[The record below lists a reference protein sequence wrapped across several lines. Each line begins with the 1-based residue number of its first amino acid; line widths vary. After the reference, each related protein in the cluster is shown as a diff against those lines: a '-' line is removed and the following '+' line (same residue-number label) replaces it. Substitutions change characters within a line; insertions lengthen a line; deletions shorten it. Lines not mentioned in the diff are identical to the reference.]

1 MKYASRVSVVAK
13 LIAALTIGLG
23 LGAGVVLLVTKL
35 TLEPE
40 SISPA
45 SPVIETSPPA
55 PTATRPHSPSSQA
68 KSLADIQ
75 SLPSDFERSA
85 ALYTRLQSADA
96 DTLPILLDEADDL
109 TDPGRVK
116 QVIYS
121 RYVQLDPRAALD
133 RLRDEERDQ
142 QTLIR
147 TTVSM
152 VASVDLD
159 AALAF
164 LDTFDTPLQSV
175 RDILGLDGLSDA
187 RKEEVAKRF
196 GLEPHLRRLQGISLA
211 KNDPAGAWQTALAIE
226 ENGERL
232 EMMHSVA
239 NTWFETDPPAAL
251 SALASVDAR
260 HTGSWKAQL
269 LRRWVNQDPD
279 AALQWAIEQPG
290 SDQRDPLRLVA
301 GVVAR
306 HSPREMF
313 ELAETLEPPRRD
325 MVAEMVLHAWGRTDP
340 LAALDGLAVIDSA
353 QLRNRVAAS
362 IIRSWANDDPRAAF
376 DWVRTEAPSP
386 MRSSLLSST
395 LGNLG
400 KSDPLRALSLA
411 DELDGTVRSTAIEQV
426 LRVWGKEDP
435 RSAAAWL
442 DASQDTT
449 PTAVSAVARHY
460 AEVDAEAAFEWVQG
474 QSVEAQRR
482 AVTTVVG
489 RIAAGSPESALRLV
503 NRIRDSQAKLAAEYQ
518 VIKTWADTD
527 PRAAVRAIARMDNSL
542 SQHLYQNTFRSWS
555 LNDPEGATAF
565 LDHIPPSDRDYAIL
579 GMLQPRT
586 YGVADLERLFDR
598 MTDDEMRRRAAGI
611 LFARLREVDP
621 KRAERFRKLSGAT
634 EHQPITVQ
642 R

>member
-1 MKYASRVSVVAK
+1 MAK
-13 LIAALTIGLG
+13 LIVAFVIGLG
-23 LGAGVVLLVTKL
+23 LGAGVVVLVMNL
-35 TLEPE
+35 TGAPEPL
-40 SISPA
+40 SPA
-45 SPVIETSPPA
+45 PPTIETSPNA
-55 PTATRPHSPSSQA
+55 ASATRPQAPSSQP
-68 KSLADIQ
+68 KSLAAIQ
-75 SLPSDFERSA
+75 SLPSEFERST
-85 ALYTRLQSADA
+85 ALYTRLQSADMG
-96 DTLPILLDEADDL
+96 TLEILLDEAEEL
-109 TDPGRVK
+109 TDPGRFK
-116 QVIYS
+116 EVIYS

-133 RLRDEERDQ
+133 RLRGEEGDQ
-142 QTLIR
+142 QTLVR
-147 TTVSM
+147 TTVSA
-152 VASVDLD
+152 VASLDLD

-164 LDTFDTPLQSV
+164 LDTFDKPLQSV

-187 RKEEVAKRF
+187 RKEEVATRF

-211 KNDPAGAWQTALAIE
+211 KSDAAGAWQTALAIE
-226 ENGERL
+226 KNAERL

-239 NTWFETDPPAAL
+239 NTWFETDPSAAL
-251 SALASVDAR
+251 SALASVDTQQ
-260 HTGSWKAQL
+260 TGSWKAQL

-306 HSPREMF
+306 HSPQAMF
-313 ELAETLEPPRRD
+313 ELAETLEPGRRD
-325 MVAEMVLHAWGRTDP
+325 MVAEMVLHAWGRADP
-340 LAALDGLAVIDSA
+340 VAALDGLAVIDSA

-362 IIRSWANDDPRAAF
+362 IVRSWANDDPRAAF

-386 MRSSLLSST
+386 MRSSMLSST

-426 LRVWGKEDP
+426 LRVWGREDP

-442 DASQDTT
+442 DSSQDTT

-460 AEVDAEAAFEWVQG
+460 AEVDAEAAFEWVQD

-527 PRAAVRAIARMDNSL
+527 PRAAVRAIARMDDSP
-542 SQHLYQNTFRSWS
+542 SQHLYQSTFRSWS

-565 LDHIPPSDRDYAIL
+565 LDHIPPSDRDHAIL
-579 GMLQPRT
+579 GMLQPMT
-586 YGVADLERLFDR
+586 YGSADLERLFDR
-598 MTDDEMRRRAAGI
+598 MTDDEMRRRAAGV

-621 KRAERFRKLSGAT
+621 KRAERFRELSGAT
-634 EHQPITVQ
+634 EHRSINV
-642 R
+642 RR